1 MTEDI
6 ELTQIML
13 TSVENYMQRV
23 VQKLENPDYAGLYQM
38 LAYHMGWQN
47 EGGTDT
53 RGKRIRPLVVLLVC
67 AACGSNWEKALP
79 AAAAV
84 ELLHNFSLIH
94 DDIEDNSS
102 TRRGRPTVWVRWGIP
117 QALNAGD
124 TQFTLAHLSLLEM
137 QGVSP
142 AALVQ
147 SARLL
152 QETCLALTQGQ
163 YLDISFETRDDVSIA
178 EYWSMIKGKTASL
191 LAGCCGLGAI
201 AGGATPNQ
209 YEAYVQFGEKVGLA
223 FQALDDI
230 LGIWGDAAL
239 IGKSNESDLISGKKS
254 LPILYGLSQN
264 KEFAYRWRQGPI
276 QPQQLSEV
284 IKMLEKTGA
293 REYTKDAADR
303 LTQEAMQA
311 LKLAGP
317 SGKAGVAL
325 RNLAGNLL
333 NRTF

>member
-1 MTEDI
+1 MTQNLD
-6 ELTQIML
+6 LSQLML
-13 TSVENYMQRV
+13 AKVENYMQDV
-23 VQKLENPDYAGLYQM
+23 VRRLDTPQYTGLHQM
-38 LAYHMGWQN
+38 LAYHMGWQS
-47 EGGTDT
+47 DSAADA

-67 AACGSNWEKALP
+67 AASGGDWEVALP

-102 TRRGRPTVWVRWGIP
+102 TRRGRPTVWARWGIP

-137 QGVSP
+137 QRVSP
-142 AALVQ
+142 SALVDA
-147 SARLL
+147 ARLL

-163 YLDISFETRDDVSIA
+163 YLDISFETRDDVSIS
-178 EYWSMIKGKTASL
+178 EYWTMIKGKTASL

-201 AGGATPNQ
+201 AGGANPQQ
-209 YEAYVQFGEKVGLA
+209 YLSYVRFGEKVGLA

-239 IGKSNESDLISGKKS
+239 TGKSTESDLVSGKKS
-254 LPILYGLSQN
+254 LPILYGLS
-264 KEFAYRWRQGPI
+264 KKSEFSQRWTEGPI
-276 QPQQLSEV
+276 KFDELPEIIRL
-284 IKMLEKTGA
+284 LESTGA
-293 REYTKDAADR
+293 REYTKAAADE
-303 LTQEAMQA
+303 LTEEAIQA
-311 LKLAGP
+311 LEKASPRGEAGLI
-317 SGKAGVAL
+317 L
-325 RNLAGNLL
+325 RKLAGNLL

>member
-1 MTEDI
+1 MTQNL
-6 ELTQIML
+6 ELSQLML
-13 TSVENYMQRV
+13 AKVENYMQDV
-23 VQKLENPDYAGLYQM
+23 VRRLDNPQYTGLQQM
-38 LAYHMGWQN
+38 LAYHMGWHSDN
-47 EGGTDT
+47 AADA

-67 AACGSNWEKALP
+67 AASGGDWEVALP

-102 TRRGRPTVWVRWGIP
+102 TRRGRPTVWARWGIP

-137 QGVSP
+137 QRVSP
-142 AALVQ
+142 SALVDA
-147 SARLL
+147 ARLL

-163 YLDISFETRDDVSIA
+163 YLDISFETRDDVSIS
-178 EYWSMIKGKTASL
+178 EYWAMIKGKTASL

-201 AGGATPNQ
+201 AGGANPQQ
-209 YEAYVQFGEKVGLA
+209 YLSYVRFGEKVGFA

-239 IGKSNESDLISGKKS
+239 TGKSTESDLVSGKKS
-254 LPILYGLSQN
+254 LPILYGLS
-264 KEFAYRWRQGPI
+264 KKSEFSQRWTQGPI
-276 QPQQLSEV
+276 KVDELPEIIRL
-284 IKMLEKTGA
+284 LESTGA
-293 REYTKDAADR
+293 REYTKAAADE
-303 LTQEAMQA
+303 LTEEAIQA
-311 LKLAGP
+311 LEQASPRGEAGLI
-317 SGKAGVAL
+317 L
-325 RNLAGNLL
+325 RKLAGNLL